1 MCLMNITCCRP
12 AFRQVGDYIIRQCF
26 GRALSADLHSP
37 ARIDSFA
44 GRRAGERERES
55 AIGWPSPMPPAQA
68 EEKRNDYNE
77 LVTLQNLQRVF
88 DNLDKKCDKK
98 IDSEELYEYLRFL
111 GFRCNMTNVKDLIWE
126 VDEDSDGCLSWQEFK
141 NMFYRVRNDK
151 TGWEP
156 RQLYNVV
163 EFMMHDKDCS
173 GTIDMEECMEIL
185 FRRFGKEQLEAK
197 VNEFFGQDEDGDNEV
212 TFTEFLNVACGGDT
226 EKTAKTPSLMLSQ
239 GIVKRSLDE
248 NQKLLKMV
256 AKQQEAALKHN
267 ANLSATTSPSRR

>member
-1 MCLMNITCCRP
+1 
-12 AFRQVGDYIIRQCF
+12 
-26 GRALSADLHSP
+26 
-37 ARIDSFA
+37 
-44 GRRAGERERES
+44 
-55 AIGWPSPMPPAQA
+55 MPPAQA

-163 EFMMHDKDCS
+163 EFMMHDKDAS
-173 GTIDMEECMEIL
+173 GTIDREECMEIL
-185 FRRFGKEQLEAK
+185 FRRFGRDLLEEK
-197 VNEFFGQDEDGDNEV
+197 VDEFMQNDEDGDNTI
-212 TFTEFLNVACGGDT
+212 TFTEFLHMDQRNDT
-226 EKTAKTPSLMLSQ
+226 QKSKKGHFKYSQ
-239 GIVKRSLDE
+239 GLVETTLEEDRRLLAQVNAMLAAKDE
-248 NQKLLKMV
+248 LHAMKACML
-256 AKQQEAALKHN
+256 
-267 ANLSATTSPSRR
+267 T

>member
-1 MCLMNITCCRP
+1 MPRNPSASTPLCLAP
-12 AFRQVGDYIIRQCF
+12 AFRP
-26 GRALSADLHSP
+26 LSRLSGQGCP
-37 ARIDSFA
+37 L
-44 GRRAGERERES
+44 RRS
-55 AIGWPSPMPPAQA
+55 LSPMPPASA
-68 EEKRNDYNE
+68 KNDYNE

-111 GFRCNMTNVKDLIWE
+111 GYRCNMTNVNDLIWE
-126 VDEDSDGCLSWQEFK
+126 VDEDSDGCISWQEFK
-141 NMFYRVRNDK
+141 NMFYRVRHDK

-156 RQLYNVV
+156 RQLFNVV

-226 EKTAKTPSLMLSQ
+226 VKTAKTPSLMLSQ
-239 GIVKRSLDE
+239 GIIKRSLEE
-248 NQKLLKMV
+248 NQKLLKLV
-256 AKQQEAALKHN
+256 ANQQAAALKQ
-267 ANLSATTSPSRR
+267 ANLSATSPGGSRR

>member
-1 MCLMNITCCRP
+1 
-12 AFRQVGDYIIRQCF
+12 
-26 GRALSADLHSP
+26 
-37 ARIDSFA
+37 
-44 GRRAGERERES
+44 
-55 AIGWPSPMPPAQA
+55 MPPAQA
-68 EEKRNDYNE
+68 EEKRADYNE

-98 IDSEELYEYLRFL
+98 IDCEELYEYLRFL

-239 GIVKRSLDE
+239 GIVKRSLEE

>member
-1 MCLMNITCCRP
+1 
-12 AFRQVGDYIIRQCF
+12 
-26 GRALSADLHSP
+26 
-37 ARIDSFA
+37 
-44 GRRAGERERES
+44 
-55 AIGWPSPMPPAQA
+55 MPPAQA

-151 TGWEP
+151 SGWEP

-239 GIVKRSLDE
+239 GIVKRSLEE

-267 ANLSATTSPSRR
+267 ANLSATTSPGSRR